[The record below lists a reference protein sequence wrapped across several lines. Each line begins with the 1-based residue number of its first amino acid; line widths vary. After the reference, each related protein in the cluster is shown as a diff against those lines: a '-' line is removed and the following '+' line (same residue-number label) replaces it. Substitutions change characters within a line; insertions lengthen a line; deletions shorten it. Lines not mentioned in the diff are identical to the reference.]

1 METLSEDGA
10 DMKKFPIKSAV
21 AAAAFAALL
30 FQGGPAALSQ
40 SCVQY
45 TGSFSETFATVAN
58 IDVPDSSVDYWC
70 THASSPSDIA
80 TLNKV
85 GGNFTVQNPAN
96 TPSWLNTLTAN
107 DFDGDGWPDFVGTSS
122 SYSNCLVF
130 VKNMGGQGQVG
141 TFQITLWID
150 GSRGDASGWP
160 VAGVGGAALDTEGHC
175 SITSGD
181 YDGDGDIDFL
191 YVCSSTA
198 SGFPIKRIW
207 LYRNTLIT
215 NGANTGTVGFQQVD
229 LTSALSAG
237 IGGIAWSAT
246 SMISADID
254 KDGDI
259 DVLIGNKDGNV
270 FKLTNT
276 GNKLINSQTFY
287 LEPTPVISTG
297 WGGRGVNT
305 VSVADFRGAGVLDL
319 IIGSV
324 SNNVLN
330 HYANDGSGHFT
341 LFQAITYNG
350 AATVSLSADFDQNG
364 TQDLIIGTDAW
375 NYPANNGSNTGYGG
389 KVIYLRNTG
398 GGAFVQNMIFDGS
411 RATPVVYDFDMG
423 AVFDFNHDGVLD
435 FVIADGNDSRYY
447 YVFKNGLANVY
458 NTLGVAESTDL
469 TPTLGD
475 QDYAITQARFSGLTQ
490 RILGGSDSGLD
501 VSYYLSN
508 DDGRTWMYYAEF
520 KGGAIANAGAQSWFS
535 FTTYGSKL
543 RWMAVLSA
551 PVDSIPNYDNAS
563 YETPVLD
570 TISLDYIYVDRREY
584 SRTSAAAEVIVSGQ
598 RKELIISATFMFPG
612 LEGHLRAYDVT
623 GITMQ
628 SSTNSTIQTIT
639 SPNLGSST
647 GRTVAQ
653 GGSILWDAAD
663 LLDART
669 SDSRTIYAG
678 YRAYSGAALQRLA
691 FSTANTSTLAPLLLD
706 VDGDN
711 AGLINFVR
719 GQGRDSK
726 LGDIQHSNPV
736 IVGPP
741 SGSVSA
747 MGSGYD
753 TFAAANAGR
762 RKVIFVGANDGMLH
776 CFDATDGTE
785 LWGYIPYNLVPMLK
799 NMSKKDS
806 RTGVR
811 YFSPASY
818 VDGTP
823 SVGDAY
829 ISGVWKTV
837 LVCGQGKGKGSSVG
851 GGLNYYFALD
861 VTDPLNPQPM
871 WELTA
876 TTMGETW
883 SVPAFGQVNQSGTNR
898 WVVFM
903 GSGYDNGNN
912 SSVHIGNY
920 FYVVRLDTGAVIRSV
935 SVSNVNTSSTLRPKP
950 FPDIYVTI
958 PGSPTAVNSDTD
970 VMTEYV
976 YVGDLDG
983 RFYRMDVTNT
993 STSYW
998 NLTAIYTDND
1008 NYPIITKPAVF
1019 ADPLTGG
1026 MPLHIYF
1033 GTGGDDS
1040 APIDRYYAF
1049 IAMTDTGSSAAV
1061 EWYMG
1066 DAAELNLSSSLR
1078 VGGFGVGEKV
1088 WADPVISDNIVYFST
1103 LTGSIENVNP
1113 CVNLLNIGRLY
1124 ARFVRSVAG
1133 SVVGATALKTTGGVA
1148 TESYQLASKA
1158 RRAVT
1163 IGGQQRVPGTNKR
1176 EVYVQEYDSTV
1187 ERLEQPIG
1195 SLLKILSWR
1204 EIYRIYK

>member
-1 METLSEDGA
+1 
-10 DMKKFPIKSAV
+10 MKKIRLTSV
-21 AAAAFAALL
+21 LLAAAVAALL

-85 GGNFTVQNPAN
+85 GGNFTVQNPTD

-141 TFQITLWID
+141 TFSIKLWID

-160 VAGVGGAALDTEGHC
+160 TAGVGGAALDTEGHC

-191 YVCSSTA
+191 YVCSTTA

-215 NGANTGTVGFQQVD
+215 NGVNTGVVGFQQVD
-229 LTSALSAG
+229 LTSILSAG

-246 SMISADID
+246 SMISLDID

-259 DVLIGNKDGNV
+259 DVIIGNKDGNV
-270 FKLTNT
+270 IKLTNT
-276 GNKLINSQTFY
+276 GNKLINTSTFY

-305 VSVADFRGAGVLDL
+305 VSAADFRGAGVMDL
-319 IIGSV
+319 IVGGV

-330 HYANDGSGHFT
+330 HYANDGNGHFS
-341 LFQAITYNG
+341 LFQSITYNG
-350 AATVSLSADFDQNG
+350 AATVSLAADFDQNG
-364 TQDLIIGTDAW
+364 TQDLVIGTDAW
-375 NYPANNGSNTGYGG
+375 NYPANNGSDTGYGG

-398 GGAFVQNMIFDGS
+398 GAAFVQSMIFNGAS
-411 RATPVVYDFDMG
+411 SNPAVYDFDMG
-423 AVFDFNHDGVLD
+423 AVFDYNKDGVLD

-458 NTLGVAESTDL
+458 NTLGTAESADL
-469 TPTLGD
+469 TPTLGGN
-475 QDYAITQARFSGLTQ
+475 DYAITQARISGLTQ
-490 RILGGSDSGLD
+490 RVLGGSSTGLD
-501 VSYYLSN
+501 VAFFLSN
-508 DDGRTWMYYAEF
+508 DDGRTWSYYADF
-520 KGGAIANAGAQSWFS
+520 NGSAIANTGAQAWFN

-543 RWMAVLSA
+543 RWMAVLTA
-551 PVDSIPNYDNAS
+551 PVDSIPNFSNAS

-570 TISLDYIYVDRREY
+570 TVSLDYVYVARQEY
-584 SRTSAAAEVIVSGQ
+584 SRTSAAAEVVISGQ
-598 RKELIISATFMFPG
+598 RKELIISATFMYPG

-623 GITMQ
+623 GIAMQ
-628 SSTNSTIQTIT
+628 SASNSTVQTIT
-639 SPNLGSST
+639 SPNPGSST

-663 LLDART
+663 LLDSRT

-678 YRAYSGAALQRLA
+678 YKANSGAALQRLD
-691 FSTANTSTLAPLLLD
+691 FTTGNLSTLAPLLLD

-736 IVGPP
+736 IMGPP
-741 SGSVSA
+741 SGSLTA

-753 TFAAANAGR
+753 TFAAANTGR

-776 CFDATDGTE
+776 CFDAVDGTE
-785 LWGYIPYNLVPMLK
+785 LWAYIPYNLVPKLK
-799 NMSKKDS
+799 NMSQKDS
-806 RTGVR
+806 VSHVR
-811 YFSPASY
+811 YFAPDY
-818 VDGTP
+818 FVDGTP
-823 SVGDAY
+823 AVGDAY
-829 ISGVWKTV
+829 INGTWKTL

-851 GGLNYYFALD
+851 GGLNYYWALD
-861 VTDPLNPQPM
+861 VTDPLNPQPL
-871 WELTA
+871 WEMTA

-883 SVPAFGQVNQSGTNR
+883 SVPAFGQVNQSGTAR
-898 WVVFM
+898 WVAFM
-903 GSGYDNGNN
+903 GSGYNN
-912 SSVHIGNY
+912 ASSGTPGNY

-935 SVSNVNTSSTLRPKP
+935 SVTNINSASKTRPKP
-950 FPDIYVTI
+950 FPDIYVSI

-970 VMTEYV
+970 AMTEYV
-976 YVGDLDG
+976 YIGDLDG
-983 RFYRMDVTNT
+983 RFYRMDVTST
-993 STSYW
+993 STGNW

-1026 MPLHIYF
+1026 MPLHVYF
-1033 GTGGDDS
+1033 GTGGDDT
-1040 APIDRYYAF
+1040 APTDRYYAF
-1049 IAMTDTGSSAAV
+1049 IAMTDDGTNAAV

-1066 DAAELNLSSSLR
+1066 DATELGLSSSLR
-1078 VGGFGVGEKV
+1078 AGGFGTGEKV

-1103 LTGSIENVNP
+1103 LKGSIENVNP
-1113 CVNLLNIGRLY
+1113 CMNLYDVGRLY

-1133 SVVGATALKTTGGVA
+1133 SVIGATALKATGGVS

-1163 IGGQQRVPGTNKR
+1163 IGDRQKVPGTNKR
-1176 EVYVQEYDSTV
+1176 EVYIQEYDSTI

-1204 EIYRIYK
+1204 EIYKIYK

>member
-1 METLSEDGA
+1 
-10 DMKKFPIKSAV
+10 MKKFPVQWAAG
-21 AAAAFAALL
+21 AAAVFAVLL

-45 TGSFSETFATVAN
+45 TGSVSENFSTVNN
-58 IDVPDSSVDYWC
+58 IDVPDSSVKYWC
-70 THASSPSDIA
+70 TDPSSPSSKV
-80 TLNKV
+80 TLNKL
-85 GGNFTVQNPAN
+85 GGNFTVKNPID
-96 TPSWLNTLTAN
+96 TPSWLNTLAAN
-107 DFDGDGWPDFVGTSS
+107 DFDGDGWPDFIGTSS

-130 VKNMGGQGQVG
+130 VRNMGGQGQVG
-141 TFQITLWID
+141 TFKITLWID
-150 GSRGDASGWP
+150 GSQGDSSGNP

-181 YDGDGDIDFL
+181 YDGDGDIDFM
-191 YVCSSTA
+191 YVCSTTA
-198 SGFPIKRIW
+198 SGFGIKRIW

-215 NGANTGTVGFQQVD
+215 NGVNTGTVGFQQVD
-229 LTSALSAG
+229 LTAAMSAG

-254 KDGDI
+254 KDGDV

-276 GNKLINSQTFY
+276 GNKLINTSTFY
-287 LEPTPVISTG
+287 LEPTPIISTG

-305 VSVADFRGAGVLDL
+305 VSAADFRGAAVLD
-319 IIGSV
+319 IIVGSV

-341 LFQAITYNG
+341 LYQAITYNG
-350 AATVSLSADFDQNG
+350 AATVTLAGDFNQNG

-375 NYPANNGSNTGYGG
+375 NYPANDGSNTGYGG
-389 KVIYLRNTG
+389 KVIFLQNG
-398 GGAFVQNMIFDGS
+398 GHAAFAQSMIFNGS
-411 RATPVVYDFDMG
+411 NATPTVYDFDMG
-423 AVFDFNHDGVLD
+423 AVIDYNKDGALD
-435 FVIADGNDSRYY
+435 FLMADGNDSRYY
-447 YVFKNGLANVY
+447 YVFQNSLANVY
-458 NTLGVAESTDL
+458 NTQGTAESTDL
-469 TPTLGD
+469 TPTLD
-475 QDYAITQARFSGLTQ
+475 ANDYAITQARISGLSQ
-490 RILGGSDSGLD
+490 GVMGGSESGLD

-508 DDGRTWMYYAEF
+508 NDGQTWTLCAEF
-520 KGGAIANAGAQSWFS
+520 KGSAIVNAGAQAWFS
-535 FTTYGSKL
+535 FTTYGSRL

-551 PVDSIPNYDNAS
+551 PADSMPNYTNAS
-563 YETPVLD
+563 YETPVLY
-570 TISLDYIYVDRREY
+570 TISLDYIYVARQEY
-584 SRTSAAAEVIVSGQ
+584 SRTSAAAEVVVSGQ
-598 RKELIISATFMFPG
+598 RKELLIAASFMYPG

-639 SPNLGSST
+639 SPNPSSST

-653 GGSILWDAAD
+653 GGTIVWDAAD
-663 LLDART
+663 LLNSRT
-669 SDSRTIYAG
+669 PDSRTIYAG
-678 YRAYSGAALQRLA
+678 YKTSSGAALQRLA
-691 FSTANTSTLAPLLLD
+691 FTIANVSTFAPLLLD

-719 GQGRDSK
+719 GQGRTSK
-726 LGDIQHSNPV
+726 LGDIQHSSPV
-736 IVGPP
+736 IMGPP
-741 SGSVSA
+741 SGSLAA
-747 MGSGYD
+747 MGAGYD
-753 TFAAANAGR
+753 TFAAANVGR
-762 RKVIFVGANDGMLH
+762 QKVIFVGANDGMLH
-776 CFDATDGTE
+776 CFDAVTGTE

-799 NMSKKDS
+799 NMSQKDS
-806 RTGVR
+806 RTGIR

-829 ISGVWKTV
+829 INGTWRTL

-851 GGLNYYFALD
+851 GGLNYYWALD
-861 VTDPLNPQPM
+861 VTDPLNPLPL

-876 TTMGETW
+876 SSMGETW
-883 SVPAFGQVNQSGTNR
+883 SVPAFGQVSQSGTAR

-903 GSGYDNGNN
+903 GSGYDNDGV
-912 SSVHIGNY
+912 SSVHIGNS
-920 FYVVRLDTGAVIRSV
+920 FYVVRLDTGAVIRTV
-935 SVSNVNTSSTLRPKP
+935 TVSNVNTASFSSPKIP
-950 FPDIYVTI
+950 YSDIYVAI
-958 PGSPTAVNSDTD
+958 PGSPTAVNSDAD
-970 VMTEYV
+970 AMTEYV

-983 RFYRMDVTNT
+983 RLYRMDMT
-993 STSYW
+993 STSTSNW

-1033 GTGGDDS
+1033 GTGGDDA
-1040 APIDRYYAF
+1040 APTDRYYAF

-1066 DAAELNLSSSLR
+1066 NAAELNLSSTLR
-1078 VGGFGVGEKV
+1078 VGGFGTGEKV

-1113 CVNLLNIGRLY
+1113 CMNLADIARLY

-1133 SVVGATALKTTGGVA
+1133 SVVGASALMGTGGVA
-1148 TESYQLASKA
+1148 TQSYQLASKA
-1158 RRAVT
+1158 RQAVT
-1163 IGGQQRVPGTNKR
+1163 IGGMQRVPGTNKR
-1176 EVYVQEYDSTV
+1176 EVYIQEYDSTI

-1195 SLLKILSWR
+1195 ALLKILSWR
-1204 EIYRIYK
+1204 EILKIYK

>member
-1 METLSEDGA
+1 
-10 DMKKFPIKSAV
+10 MKRFPFKSAV
-21 AAAAFAALL
+21 AAAAFGVLL

-45 TGSFSETFATVAN
+45 TGSFSENFSTVNN
-58 IDVPDSSVDYWC
+58 IDVPDSSVKYWC
-70 THASSPSDIA
+70 TDPTSPSSKA
-80 TLNKV
+80 TLNKL
-85 GGNFTVQNPAN
+85 GGNFTVQNPTN

-141 TFQITLWID
+141 TFKITLWID
-150 GSRGDASGWP
+150 GSQGDSSGNP
-160 VAGVGGAALDTEGHC
+160 VAGVGGAALDTEGNC

-191 YVCSSTA
+191 YVCSTTA
-198 SGFPIKRIW
+198 SGFGIKRVW

-215 NGANTGTVGFQQVD
+215 NGVNTGTLGFQQVD
-229 LTSALSAG
+229 LTAALAQG
-237 IGGIAWSAT
+237 IDGIAWSAT
-246 SMISADID
+246 SMISLDID

-270 FKLTNT
+270 LKLTNT

-287 LEPTPVISTG
+287 LEPTPIISTG
-297 WGGRGVNT
+297 WGGRGVST
-305 VSVADFRGAGVLDL
+305 VSAADFRGAGVLD
-319 IIGSV
+319 IIVGSV

-341 LFQAITYNG
+341 LYQSITYYG
-350 AATVSLSADFDQNG
+350 AATVSLAADFNQNG

-389 KVIYLRNTG
+389 KVIYLQNTG
-398 GGAFVQNMIFDGS
+398 HAVFTQSMIFDGS
-411 RATPVVYDFDMG
+411 KMNPVVYDFDMG
-423 AVFDFNHDGVLD
+423 AVFDYNKDGVLD
-435 FVIADGNDSRYY
+435 FLMADGNDSRFY
-447 YVFKNGLANVY
+447 YVFQNGLANVY
-458 NTLGVAESTDL
+458 NTLGTAESADL
-469 TPTLGD
+469 TPTLDG
-475 QDYAITQARFSGLTQ
+475 QDYAITQARISGVTQ
-490 RILGGSDSGLD
+490 GVLGGSDPGLD
-501 VSYYLSN
+501 VSYFLSN
-508 DDGRTWMYYAEF
+508 DDGQTWTYYAEF
-520 KGGAIANAGAQSWFS
+520 KGSAIVNAGAQAWFS
-535 FTTYGSKL
+535 FTTYGSRL

-551 PVDSIPNYDNAS
+551 PADSMPNYTNAS
-563 YETPVLD
+563 YETPALY
-570 TISLDYIYVDRREY
+570 TINLDYIYVARQEY
-584 SRTSAAAEVIVSGQ
+584 SRTSAAAEVVISGQ
-598 RKELIISATFMFPG
+598 QKELIIAATFMYPG
-612 LEGHLRAYDVT
+612 WEGHLRAYDVT
-623 GITMQ
+623 GVTMQ
-628 SSTNSTIQTIT
+628 QSTNSTIQTIT
-639 SPNLGSST
+639 SPNPGSTT

-653 GGSILWDAAD
+653 GGTILWDAAD
-663 LLDART
+663 LLNARS

-678 YRAYSGAALQRLA
+678 YKASSGAALQLLN
-691 FSTANTSTLAPLLLD
+691 FTVANVTTLAPLLLD
-706 VDGDN
+706 VNGDN

-719 GQGRDSK
+719 GQNRDPV
-726 LGDIQHSNPV
+726 LGDIQHSTPV
-736 IVGPP
+736 IMGPP
-741 SGSVSA
+741 SGTVAA
-747 MGSGYD
+747 MGTGYD

-762 RKVIFVGANDGMLH
+762 QKVIFVGANDGMLH
-776 CFDATDGTE
+776 CFDAAAGTE
-785 LWGYIPYNLVPMLK
+785 LWAYIPYNLVPMLK
-799 NMSKKDS
+799 NMSQIDS
-806 RTGVR
+806 LTGHR
-811 YFSPASY
+811 YFSHAYS

-829 ISGVWKTV
+829 INGVWKTV

-861 VTDPLNPQPM
+861 VTNPLNPQPM

-876 TTMGETW
+876 STMGETW
-883 SVPAFGQVNQSGTNR
+883 STPAFGQVNQSGTNR

-903 GSGYDNGNN
+903 GSGYNN
-912 SSVHIGNY
+912 ASSGVVGNY

-935 SVSNVNTSSTLRPKP
+935 SVSNVNTSGYTRSNPY
-950 FPDIYVTI
+950 PDIYVTI

-970 VMTEYV
+970 TLTEYV

-983 RFYRMDVTNT
+983 RLYRMDVTGTN
-993 STSYW
+993 SSNW

-1033 GTGGDDS
+1033 GTGGDDN
-1040 APIDRYYAF
+1040 APANRYYAF

-1061 EWYMG
+1061 EWYVG
-1066 DAAELNLSSSLR
+1066 NAAELNLSSSLC
-1078 VGGFGVGEKV
+1078 VGSLSLGEKV

-1113 CVNLLNIGRLY
+1113 CQNLADVANLY

-1133 SVVGATALKTTGGVA
+1133 SVVGASALTGTGGV
-1148 TESYQLASKA
+1148 TTQSYQLASKA
-1158 RRAVT
+1158 RQAVT
-1163 IGGQQRVPGTNKR
+1163 IGGLQRVPGTNKR
-1176 EVYVQEYDSTV
+1176 EVYIQEYNSTI
-1187 ERLEQPIG
+1187 ERLEQSVG
-1195 SLLKILSWR
+1195 SLLRILSWR
-1204 EIYRIYK
+1204 EIYKIYK